1 MHLKLP
7 EFSKSNVLVVG
18 DIMLDHYWQGST
30 SRISPEAPVP
40 VVHIGGEEYRPGG
53 AANVALNIAALN
65 ANATLLGVTGDDGS
79 ADILQKLLEE
89 RDVCCAFVKQK
100 NVETITKLR
109 VISRQQQLIRLDFEK
124 DLARVDA
131 GALIEKYKAL
141 LATTDV
147 VVLSDYGKGTLQC
160 VSQLIALA
168 RERGKKVLVD
178 PKGSDFSKYQTASLI
193 TPNFGEFC
201 AVAGNHTGDE
211 QIVEAAIALKEKLE
225 LESLLV
231 TRGEHGMTL
240 IDEQNQA
247 TRLSAHAREVFDV
260 TGAGDTVISVI
271 AAALA
276 CGESLVDAT
285 AVANIAA
292 GIVVGKLGTA
302 AITESE
308 LRLALK
314 REQEHDLGVVSKDML
329 LAGVAEAKARGQK
342 VIMTNGCFDIL
353 HAGHVSYLEQ
363 ARQMGDRLI
372 VAVNSDESVKRLKG
386 EKRPIVP
393 LSQRMAVLAGLA
405 SVDWVVSFDEDTP
418 ESLIC
423 EVLPD
428 VLVKGGDYKA
438 EEVAGYFCVKEN
450 GGDVEILHFIDGCSS
465 SQIVNKILEAYN

>member
-7 EFSKSNVLVVG
+7 EFSKAKVLVVG
-18 DIMLDHYWQGST
+18 DIMLDHYWHGNT

-40 VVHIGGEEYRPGG
+40 VVHIGGDEHRPGG

-65 ANATLLGVTGDDGS
+65 AKAILLGITGDDNS
-79 ADILQKLLEE
+79 AIVLEQLLVEKGV
-89 RDVCCAFVKQK
+89 DCQFAKQ
-100 NVETITKLR
+100 NDLETITKLR

-124 DLARVDA
+124 NLANANHD
-131 GALIEKYKAL
+131 ALIEQYKVL
-141 LATTDV
+141 LNEVDV
-147 VVLSDYGKGTLQC
+147 VILSDYGKGTLEK
-160 VSQLIALA
+160 VELLIKLA
-168 RERGKKVLVD
+168 REQNKIVLID
-178 PKGSDFSKYQTASLI
+178 PKGNDFNKYRHASLI
-193 TPNFGEFC
+193 TPNFGEFS
-201 AVAGNHTGDE
+201 
-211 QIVEAAIALKEKLE
+211 AIAGQCSTDEEVHIAAVNLKQELN

-240 IDEQNQA
+240 VDDKNEA
-247 TRLSAHAREVFDV
+247 LHLTAHAREVFDV

-276 CGESLVDAT
+276 CGESLADAT

-314 REQEHDLGVVSKDML
+314 REQEHDLGVVSEDTL
-329 LAGVAEAKARGQK
+329 IAAVVDAKARGEK

-353 HAGHVSYLEQ
+353 HAGHVSYLEM

-372 VAVNSDESVKRLKG
+372 VAVNSDESIKRIKG

-393 LSQRMAVLAGLA
+393 LDQRMAVLAGLA
-405 SVDWVVSFDEDTP
+405 SVDWVVEFSEDTP
-418 ESLIC
+418 ERLIC

-428 VLVKGGDYKA
+428 ILVKGGDYRA
-438 EEVAGYFCVKEN
+438 EEVAGFECVTEN
-450 GGDVEILHFIDGCSS
+450 GGKVEILHFVEGCSTTDV
-465 SQIVNKILEAYN
+465 IKKILETH